1 MRKTIITLVVALA
14 SLVPAGVLAN
24 GMPPEAGKSAG
35 KGAPATA
42 AATKVTEADLV
53 ADAPSEYT
61 VVKGDTLWALPAGSS
76 RTPGSGRIS
85 GR

>member
-35 KGAPATA
+35 KGTAGA
-42 AATKVTEADLV
+42 AATTKVTEADLV
-53 ADAPSEYT
+53 GGRLVLTSFSGE
-61 VVKGDTLWALPAGSS
+61 VQALDPATGQ
-76 RTPGSGRIS
+76 PAH
-85 GR
+85 